1 MMTRQKRKFVEAVW
15 FSVLLAVVF
24 SGVYIQKQIRET
36 RLKKEHVFTFGKVKG
51 VVIRAKSSALE
62 YEYLVGYNLNSGRHY
77 KFSRKSHEK
86 YQALKDID
94 FKVIYEPSCPDNS
107 ALLLR
112 KEDYQEYG
120 IPLDSMGN
128 VIDFY

>member
-1 MMTRQKRKFVEAVW
+1 MKRQKRKFIEAVW
-15 FSVLLAVVF
+15 FFILLAAVV
-24 SGVYIQKQIRET
+24 SGAYIQKQVRET

-62 YEYLVGYNLNSGRHY
+62 YEYLVGYNFNNGRHY
-77 KFSRKSHEK
+77 KFSRKSREK
-86 YQALKDID
+86 YRALKDVV
-94 FKVIYEPSCPDNS
+94 FRVIYEPSCPDNS